1 MSGAGICHRV
11 MKPNR
16 VMKEKELKAFCQK
29 ARKAGALQAKVIQ
42 ASSVITAQWVRYKCQ
57 YGCDG
62 YGACLTCPPYSPTPD
77 ETARMVEEFETG
89 ILLRGNEHV
98 NITRV
103 AAELER
109 EIFLA
114 GYYKA
119 IAFGSG
125 PCRFCEECDVEADC
139 KHSSLARPSME
150 SAGIDV
156 FQTVRNN
163 GFDIRVV
170 SDYRCKADYFALV
183 LVE

>member
-1 MSGAGICHRV
+1 MDDAR
-11 MKPNR
+11 
-16 VMKEKELKAFCQK
+16 LKIFCQK
-29 ARKAGALQAKVIQ
+29 AKKAGALKAKVIPADSIVT
-42 ASSVITAQWVRYKCQ
+42 ASWVRFKCQ

-62 YGACLTCPPYSPTPD
+62 YGACLTCPPYSPTPE
-77 ETARMVEEFETG
+77 ETAKIVDEFETG
-89 ILLRGNEHV
+89 ILLHGREHV

-119 IAFGSG
+119 ISFGSG
-125 PCRFCEECDVEADC
+125 PCRFCDECNVHAC
-139 KHSSLARPSME
+139 CRHPSLARPAME

-156 FQTVRNN
+156 YQTVRNN
-163 GFDIRVV
+163 GFHIEVV
-170 SDYRCKADYFALV
+170 TCQKGAAHYFALI

>member
-1 MSGAGICHRV
+1 MTDLRSYC
-11 MKPNR
+11 
-16 VMKEKELKAFCQK
+16 LKAK
-29 ARKAGALQAKVIQ
+29 KAGALKATVIS
-42 ASSVITAQWVRYKCQ
+42 AESIVTADWVRYKCQ

-62 YGACLTCPPYSPTPD
+62 YGACLTCPPYSPTPE
-77 ETARMVEEFETG
+77 ETEGMIEEFDTG
-89 ILLRGNEHV
+89 ILLHGHEHV
-98 NITRV
+98 NLTRI

-125 PCRFCEECDVEADC
+125 PCRFCDECDLEKGC
-139 KHSSLARPSME
+139 KHPSLARPSME

-163 GFDIRVV
+163 GFDIQVV
-170 SDYRCKADYFALV
+170 TCYKSRADYFALV

>member
-1 MSGAGICHRV
+1 MTD
-11 MKPNR
+11 
-16 VMKEKELKAFCQK
+16 LKTFCQK
-29 ARKAGALQAKVIQ
+29 ARKKGARHAKIIP
-42 ASSVITAQWVRYKCQ
+42 ASSAVTASWVRFKCQ

-77 ETARMVEEFETG
+77 ETEKIVDEYETA
-89 ILLRGNEHV
+89 ILLHSGDHV
-98 NITRV
+98 KISRL

-125 PCRFCEECDVEADC
+125 PCRLCEECDLEGGC
-139 KHSSLARPSME
+139 RHPTLARPAME
-150 SAGIDV
+150 ASGIDV
-156 FQTVRNN
+156 YQTVRNN
-163 GFDIRVV
+163 GFDIQVATCYESR
-170 SDYRCKADYFALV
+170 ADYFALL

>member
-1 MSGAGICHRV
+1 MSANLARFCR
-11 MKPNR
+11 
-16 VMKEKELKAFCQK
+16 KAK
-29 ARKAGALQAKVIQ
+29 KAGALGAKAIP
-42 ASSVITAQWVRYKCQ
+42 AESVVTAQWVRYKCQ

-62 YGACLTCPPYSPTPD
+62 YGGCLTCPPYSPTPE
-77 ETARMVEEFETG
+77 ETGKIVEEFDTA
-89 ILLRGNEHV
+89 ILLHGREHV
-98 NITRV
+98 NLTRI

-114 GYYKA
+114 GCYKA

-125 PCRFCEECDVEADC
+125 PCRFCKECDVQGDC
-139 KHSSLARPSME
+139 KHPSLARPSME

-163 GFDIRVV
+163 GFDIQVV
-170 SDYRCKADYFALV
+170 TGYGCEATYFGLV